1 MRIGGM
7 QVKANQRRLLAAG
20 SLAVLVLLGSL
31 MRAGQ
36 LRSIF
41 DAAGLPAAGHPLSW
55 MLGIL
60 TVLVIAMSILFAQLL
75 PRSGNAGKA
84 CVVQMAVQVLAGVL
98 VLLGAA
104 VGLFRQIRIQ
114 PASYHTAL
122 YFLQMLS
129 GLCMAAVGWLQ
140 YNEKKPGA
148 GYFAVVC
155 IWQLLTLLLN
165 FRGWSM
171 DPVILDYC
179 FRLFALVSGMCAA
192 YHIGALG
199 LEQKGRRMAAFWC
212 MAGSFFA
219 VVSIF
224 GEGASWCLAELGM
237 GAWLLV
243 YVWRLFGTNE

>member
-1 MRIGGM
+1 MR
-7 QVKANQRRLLAAG
+7 VKTNQRRVLAAG
-20 SLAVLVLLGSL
+20 SLAVLTLLGSL
-31 MRAGQ
+31 MRSGQ
-36 LRSIF
+36 LHSIF

-60 TVLVIAMSILFAQLL
+60 TVLVIVLSVLFAQLL
-75 PRSGNAGKA
+75 PRGGSAGEA
-84 CVVQMAVQVLAGVL
+84 CVVQFAVQTLAGVL
-98 VLLGAA
+98 VLAGAA
-104 VGLFRQIRIQ
+104 VGLFAQIRTQ
-114 PASYHTAL
+114 PVSYHTAL

-129 GLCMAAVGWLQ
+129 GLCMIGAGWLQ
-140 YNEKKPGA
+140 YKDQKPGV

-171 DPVILDYC
+171 DPTILDYC

-192 YHIGALG
+192 YHIGALS

-212 MAGSFFA
+212 MAGSFFS

-224 GEGASWCLAELGM
+224 GERANWCLAELGM
-237 GAWLLV
+237 GVWLLV